1 MLIRMNQKLLNALVE
16 SNPWWKSGELRVEV
30 KKRDLIDEI
39 SKYIPKK
46 QIIAI
51 SGLRRVGKTTLFY
64 GIIKELLLKNSPK
77 SILYFS
83 FDDFEK
89 QELEEIIDAHTE
101 INNQPPKFIFF
112 DEIQKI
118 NNWSNKVK
126 RIYDNKKVKM
136 FVSGS
141 ESLFIIKKTKE
152 TLAGRIFEFT
162 LKPLSFKEYLRFKGI
177 YENYLLYQKEIKIAF
192 KHYLK
197 IGGFPELTEE
207 KDAQI
212 IRKYI
217 NEGII
222 EKAIF
227 IDIPQIFKIENPSL
241 IRTIL
246 NIIIDNPGMIIEI
259 NNLSRELGITR
270 QSISKYLFY
279 LETAQ
284 LIKKLYNYSKNK
296 STTEKKLKKYYL
308 TFSCLGISYKQDE
321 IYISKIVEN
330 ICVLHTNANF
340 FWRTPQKDEV
350 DIILDKK
357 ITLPVEIKYSNKANT
372 KPITKFMKKYDLK
385 KGIIITKD
393 FEGKKENL
401 EFIPLLKWLLS

>member
-16 SNPWWKSGELRVEV
+16 SNPWWKSGEIKVEV
-30 KKRDLIDEI
+30 KKRHLMDDIN
-39 SKYIPKK
+39 KYIPKK
-46 QIIAI
+46 QIIAV

-64 GIIKELLLKNSPK
+64 GIIKKLLLKNDPK

-83 FDDFEK
+83 FDDFEE
-89 QELEEIIDAHTE
+89 QELEGIIDVHTE
-101 INNQPPKFIFF
+101 INNQPPRFIFF
-112 DEIQKI
+112 DEIQKV
-118 NNWSNKVK
+118 NNWSNKIK
-126 RIYDNKKVKM
+126 RIYDNRKVKI

-141 ESLFIIKKTKE
+141 ESLFIIRKTKE
-152 TLAGRIFEFT
+152 TLAGRIFEFS
-162 LKPLSFKEYLRFKGI
+162 LNPLSFREYLYFKGI
-177 YENYLLYQKEIKIAF
+177 KENYLLYQKEIKAAF
-192 KHYLK
+192 KHYLR

-207 KDAQI
+207 NDAQI

-217 NEGII
+217 SEGII
-222 EKAIF
+222 EKAVF
-227 IDIPQIFKIENPSL
+227 RDIPQTFKIEDPSI
-241 IRTIL
+241 IRSIL

-270 QSISKYLFY
+270 QTISKYLFY

-308 TFSCLGISYKQDE
+308 TFSCLGISYRQDE
-321 IYISKIVEN
+321 TYISKIVEN
-330 ICVLHTNANF
+330 ICVLHANANF

-357 ITLPVEIKYSNKANT
+357 IILPIEIKYSNKSNT
-372 KPITKFMKKYDLK
+372 KPITKFMKKYNLK
-385 KGIIITKD
+385 KGCIITKD
-393 FEGKKENL
+393 FEGKKGGI
-401 EFIPLLKWLLS
+401 EFIPLLKWLLD